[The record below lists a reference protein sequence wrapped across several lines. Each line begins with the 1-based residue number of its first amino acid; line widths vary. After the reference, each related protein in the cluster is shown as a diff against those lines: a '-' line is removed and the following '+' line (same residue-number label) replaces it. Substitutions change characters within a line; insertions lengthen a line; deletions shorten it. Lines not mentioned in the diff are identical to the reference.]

1 VNTSNLRRPPGHS
14 SFHRR
19 GIILCRRCRA

>member
-1 VNTSNLRRPPGHS
+1 VNTSNTSASPGHS